1 MEKNVSLKA
10 VRFGPF
16 EADLRAGELRK
27 HGVKLKLVGQPFEV
41 LAMLLESPGQLVTRE
56 ELRTRL
62 WPTDTFVDFDH
73 GLNAAVNKLR
83 DALSES
89 AEKPTYVE
97 TLPRRG
103 YRFISAVELPD
114 SLGLKLAVPEMPAS
128 LESPVVVAETQI
140 PSRYGRRR
148 VFMTALVLVVIL
160 AVVFGFDPG
169 GVRHRLVG
177 QPSVPRIQSI
187 AVLPLE
193 NLSKDPEQEYFADG
207 MTDELITNLAQIS
220 ALRVISRTSAM
231 QYKGTKKSLSEIARE
246 LRVDAVVEGTVMHSG
261 DRVRITAQLIEAST
275 DHHLWAASY
284 DRDLQN
290 VLSMQEEVTRAIVSE
305 VRVKLTAQ
313 EQARLASMHPINPE
327 AFQLWLK
334 GRYYWYKLNPEG
346 LQKAI
351 EYFQQALEK
360 DPAYAPAYAGLAD
373 SYNLLAFFNVFPPRE
388 VMPKAKAAA
397 VKALELDDNLAEAQV
412 SLGWAGFT
420 YDLDWPA
427 AGKHFE
433 RAIVLNPAYPLA
445 HSYYSLYLGALGRPE
460 EGLTEAK
467 RALDLDPVSPAINHY
482 VVVQLY
488 LARRFD
494 EAIEQC
500 RKTLELD
507 PSFTP
512 VHGTLAEVYSAK
524 GMYREALAEYE
535 EYSALSGGSPRST
548 AFVGYAHARLGQRSQ
563 AFRVLEQLRAAS
575 KQKYVPALSFA
586 IVYVGLGEK
595 EQAFLWLEKAYDER
609 TNSLA
614 YLKVQATWDP
624 LRSDPRFADLVRRIG
639 LPP

>member
-1 MEKNVSLKA
+1 V
-10 VRFGPF
+10 
-16 EADLRAGELRK
+16 
-27 HGVKLKLVGQPFEV
+27 
-41 LAMLLESPGQLVTRE
+41 
-56 ELRTRL
+56 
-62 WPTDTFVDFDH
+62 
-73 GLNAAVNKLR
+73 
-83 DALSES
+83 
-89 AEKPTYVE
+89 
-97 TLPRRG
+97 PRRG
-103 YRFISAVELPD
+103 YRFISTVDLAD
-114 SLGLKLAVPEMPAS
+114 SQGLKLAVPEMPAS
-128 LESPVVVAETQI
+128 IESLVVIAESQI
-140 PSRYGRRR
+140 PSLHRHRR
-148 VFMTALVLVVIL
+148 VFVTALVLVVVL
-160 AVVFGFDPG
+160 AVVFGFDLG

-177 QPSVPRIQSI
+177 EPSVPRIQSI

-246 LRVDAVVEGTVMHSG
+246 LHVDAVVEGTVMRAG
-261 DRVRITAQLIEAST
+261 DRVRISAQLIEAST

-284 DRDLQN
+284 DRDLRN

-313 EQARLASMHPINPE
+313 EQARLANMHPINPE
-327 AFQLWLK
+327 AFQLYLK
-334 GRYYWYKLNPEG
+334 GRYYWYKLNPEA
-346 LQKAI
+346 LQKATA
-351 EYFQQALEK
+351 YYQQALDE

-373 SYNLLAFFNVFPPRE
+373 AYNLLAFFNVLPPSE

-397 VKALELDDNLAEAQV
+397 VKALELDDNLAEAHV

-420 YDLDWPA
+420 YDRDWPA
-427 AGKHFE
+427 AGKHLE
-433 RAIVLNPAYPLA
+433 RAVVLNPAYPLA
-445 HSYYSLYLGALGRPE
+445 HSYYALYLGALGRSE

-467 RALDLDPVSPAINHY
+467 RAMDLDPVSPAILHY

-512 VHGTLAEVYSAK
+512 VHGTLGHVYAAK

-535 EYSALSGGSPRST
+535 KFATLSGGSPGST
-548 AFVGYAHARLGQRSQ
+548 ALVGYAHARLGQRSY
-563 AFRVLEQLRAAS
+563 ALRVLDQLRAAS
-575 KQKYVPALSFA
+575 KRRYVPAVSFA

-595 EQAFLWLEKAYDER
+595 EHAFLWLEKAYDER

>member
-1 MEKNVSLKA
+1 V
-10 VRFGPF
+10 
-16 EADLRAGELRK
+16 
-27 HGVKLKLVGQPFEV
+27 
-41 LAMLLESPGQLVTRE
+41 
-56 ELRTRL
+56 
-62 WPTDTFVDFDH
+62 
-73 GLNAAVNKLR
+73 
-83 DALSES
+83 
-89 AEKPTYVE
+89 
-97 TLPRRG
+97 
-103 YRFISAVELPD
+103 
-114 SLGLKLAVPEMPAS
+114 
-128 LESPVVVAETQI
+128 
-140 PSRYGRRR
+140 
-148 VFMTALVLVVIL
+148 TALVLVVIL
-160 AVVFGFDPG
+160 AVVFGFYLG
-169 GVRHRLVG
+169 RVRHRLVG
-177 QPSVPRIQSI
+177 EPSVPRIQSI

-193 NLSKDPEQEYFADG
+193 NLSKDPEQEYFVDG

-220 ALRVISRTSAM
+220 ALKVISRTSAM
-231 QYKGTKKSLSEIARE
+231 RYKGTKKSLPEIARE
-246 LRVDAVVEGTVMHSG
+246 LHVDAVVEGTVMHSG

-313 EQARLASMHPINPE
+313 EQARLANMHPINPE

-346 LQKAI
+346 MQKAI

-397 VKALELDDNLAEAQV
+397 VKALELDDNLAEAHV

-427 AGKHFE
+427 AGKHFD

-512 VHGTLAEVYSAK
+512 VRGTLAEVYSAK

-535 EYSALSGGSPRST
+535 ELSALSGGSPRST
-548 AFVGYAHARLGQRSQ
+548 AFVGYAHARLGHRSQ

-575 KQKYVPALSFA
+575 KQRYVPALSFA

-595 EQAFLWLEKAYDER
+595 EKAFLWLEKAYDER

-614 YLKVQATWDP
+614 YLKVQATWDT